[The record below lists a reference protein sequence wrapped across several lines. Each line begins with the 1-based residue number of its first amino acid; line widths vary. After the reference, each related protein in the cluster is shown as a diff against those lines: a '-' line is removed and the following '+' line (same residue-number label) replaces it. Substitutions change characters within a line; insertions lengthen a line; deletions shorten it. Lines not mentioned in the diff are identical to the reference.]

1 MQHATIYILW
11 FMAAVLNAVMD
22 RTGDSVAF
30 NKSIF
35 NHLNPKFW
43 SKEVSWQFANKL
55 PFTKFK
61 LDAWHIAKSLMV
73 ICLAAS
79 LLLDGIKWWEFP
91 ILGIVW
97 NVTFNTF
104 YNHILKR

>member
-11 FMAAVLNAVMD
+11 FMAAILNAVMD

-30 NKSIF
+30 NRSIF
-35 NHLNPKFW
+35 NHLDPKFW
-43 SKEVSWQFANKL
+43 NKEISWQYAKKVFGWKA
-55 PFTKFK
+55 
-61 LDAWHIAKSLMV
+61 DCWHIAKSGMI

-91 ILGIVW
+91 ILGTLW

>member
-11 FMAAVLNAVMD
+11 FLAAILNAVMD
-22 RTGDSVAF
+22 RTENLVAF
-30 NKSIF
+30 NRSIF
-35 NHLNPKFW
+35 NHLDPKFW
-43 SKEVSWQFANKL
+43 CKEISWQYAKKIFSWKA
-55 PFTKFK
+55 
-61 LDAWHIAKSLMV
+61 DCWHIAKSSMV

-79 LLLDGIKWWEFP
+79 LLLDGIKLWEFP
-91 ILGIVW
+91 IFGIVW